1 MGWASHY
8 IQKLQEGERVSF
20 RPRGNSMSGKI
31 ESGQLVTL
39 EPADKKKRSP
49 RRYRPTQSERSALS
63 TFGQS
68 DKW

>member
-8 IQKLQEGERVSF
+8 IQKLQEGERVNS

-39 EPADKKKRSP
+39 EPADNKAFA
-49 RRYRPTQSERSALS
+49 SAIS
-63 TFGQS
+63 S
-68 DKW
+68 YAK